1 MIERI
6 ARPCLIG
13 FILLSGC
20 VSPVTDEV
28 HDDLLLR
35 QGLAGTGEDRARQ
48 EATTLPAAV
57 ARTATQTPA
66 TSSSPIIR
74 GSQSLVARDSPP
86 VKARPAPTDA
96 AGTMFNFTGVPIQAV
111 VNTILGDVLKE
122 NYSIGQGVTGD
133 VTFSTSRPVDKA
145 QAFAILETLLSWT
158 NNAIIRQGDRYLVLP
173 ANQAVAGQLTPRQSI
188 PEPGSGLSA
197 RFFVLDYIS
206 PLEMQKL
213 LKPFARENAFLAV
226 DTSRNVLVMA
236 GTPDELNNYQ
246 QTINTFDVNWLKG
259 MSIGV
264 FGLKRANVGQLMP
277 ELERLF
283 GAQSATPLAGMLRFL
298 PIERTNAIVVI
309 SPQPEYLNDVRRWID
324 TIDQGGGD
332 EPQMY
337 VYDVRNMKATDLAR
351 YLRQIYSDESVTED
365 AAAQVAPGLR
375 TVTLTS
381 NGFGNGPGNAPGN
394 GSAGNWGLP
403 GNTGG
408 TQGLPPPI
416 SSSADTRTSP
426 DRASDDLQL
435 GPPGQT
441 NGGRAPVNANNPTN
455 SVRITAQKSSNQLL
469 VRSRPTQWAEI
480 QSAIQRLDNPPM
492 QVQIETRILEV
503 GLTGSL
509 NLGVQW
515 YLGRLAGNS
524 ATKGIENASGSQ
536 GALGRGGAALGAT
549 DSLFYSFVSNNLQ
562 VALHALETNGNTRV
576 LSAPSLV
583 VMNNQQAQI
592 QVGDNIPINQTTIN
606 TNTTTISTSS
616 VQYIQTG
623 VILDVVPRI
632 NPGGLV
638 YLDIQQQVSDASTT
652 VDANG
657 NPTISTRAVSTQVA
671 VQSGQTVLLGGLI
684 KQNEN
689 GTDNS
694 VPYLGRIPG
703 LHWLFGN
710 TQRQRGRSELI
721 VLITPRVI
729 TGNSEARQI
738 TDEYRQQLQLMKP
751 IEARSRT
758 GSPP

>member
-1 MIERI
+1 MSER
-6 ARPCLIG
+6 AVYPCLLSL
-13 FILLSGC
+13 ILLSGC
-20 VSPVTDEV
+20 IAPVSDDDV
-28 HDDLLLR
+28 HDEQLVRD
-35 QGLAGTGEDRARQ
+35 GLSGTGADRPPLAPAMPR
-48 EATTLPAAV
+48 AGVTTAPLAAPASGS
-57 ARTATQTPA
+57 Q
-66 TSSSPIIR
+66 IIR
-74 GSQSLVARDSPP
+74 GSQSLVARSSPP
-86 VKARPAPTDA
+86 PRPPTATQGDNS
-96 AGTMFNFTGVPIQAV
+96 TLFNFAGVPIQAV

-122 NYSIGQGVTGD
+122 NYSIGQGVSGE

-145 QAFAILETLLSWT
+145 QAFSILETLLSWT
-158 NNAIIRQGDRYLVLP
+158 NNAIIRQGERYLILP

-188 PEPGSGLSA
+188 PEPGSGLTA
-197 RFFVLDYIS
+197 RFFVLEYIS

-213 LKPFARENAFLAV
+213 LKPFARESAFLAI

-246 QTINTFDVNWLKG
+246 QTIDTFDVNWLKG

-264 FGLKRANVGQLMP
+264 FGLKRANVSQLMP

-283 GAQSATPLAGMLRFL
+283 GAQSGTPLAGMLRFL
-298 PIERTNAIVVI
+298 PIERTNAIVAI

-351 YLRQIYSDESVTED
+351 YLRQIYSDEAVTEE

-375 TVTLTS
+375 TVTLNS
-381 NGFGNGPGNAPGN
+381 NGFGSGLGSSAASNPGLSG
-394 GSAGNWGLP
+394 G
-403 GNTGG
+403 TGG
-408 TQGLPPPI
+408 TQGLPPPL
-416 SSSADTRTSP
+416 SSPAGIAPGQT
-426 DRASDDLQL
+426 SDDLQL
-435 GPPGQT
+435 GPPGQANT
-441 NGGRAPVNANNPTN
+441 ARAPLNANNPTN

-480 QSAIQRLDNPPM
+480 QSAIQRLDNPPL

-515 YLGRLAGNS
+515 YLARLAGNS
-524 ATKGIENASGSQ
+524 TTTGIANASGNQ
-536 GALGRGGAALGAT
+536 AALGRGGAGLGAT
-549 DSLFYSFVSNNLQ
+549 DALFYSFVSNNLQ
-562 VALHALETNGNTRV
+562 VALHALETNGSTRV

-606 TNTTTISTSS
+606 TSGSNSITSS
-616 VQYIQTG
+616 VQYVQTG

-638 YLDIQQQVSDASTT
+638 YMDIQQQVSDASST

-657 NPTISTRAVSTQVA
+657 NPTISTRAVATQVA
-671 VQSGQTVLLGGLI
+671 VQSGQTILLGGLI
-684 KQNEN
+684 KQNET

-703 LHWLFGN
+703 LQWLFGN
-710 TQRQRGRSELI
+710 TQRQHGRSELI

-738 TDEYRQQLQLMKP
+738 TDEYRQQLQLMP
-751 IEARSRT
+751 PLEAHP
-758 GSPP
+758 GSATHAKK

>member
-6 ARPCLIG
+6 VCPYLIG
-13 FILLSGC
+13 CLLLSGC
-20 VSPVTDEV
+20 VAPVTDDSQ
-28 HDDLLLR
+28 DDSLIR
-35 QGLAGTGEDRARQ
+35 QGLAGTGADRPPL
-48 EATTLPAAV
+48 ATAMSSASLAVPLQAPAASGS
-57 ARTATQTPA
+57 Q
-66 TSSSPIIR
+66 IIR
-74 GSQSLVARDSPP
+74 GNQGLLARDGATVKPHP
-86 VKARPAPTDA
+86 VPAGDN
-96 AGTMFNFTGVPIQAV
+96 GTMFNFAGVPIQAV
-111 VNTILGDVLKE
+111 INTILGDVLKQ

-145 QAFAILETLLSWT
+145 QAFSILETLLSWT
-158 NNAIIRQGDRYLVLP
+158 NNAIIRQGERYLILP

-188 PEPGSGLSA
+188 QEPGSGLSA

-213 LKPFARENAFLAV
+213 LKPFARENAFLVV

-236 GTPDELNNYQ
+236 GTPEELNNYQ
-246 QTINTFDVNWLKG
+246 QTINTFDVNWLQG

-264 FGLKRANVGQLMP
+264 FGLKRANVSQLMP
-277 ELERLF
+277 ELDRLF
-283 GAQSATPLAGMLRFL
+283 GAQSGTPLAGMLRFL
-298 PIERTNAIVVI
+298 PIERTNAIVAI
-309 SPQPEYLNDVRRWID
+309 SPQAEYLNDVRRWID

-351 YLRQIYSDESVTED
+351 YLRQIYNDESVTEE

-381 NGFGNGPGNAPGN
+381 NGFGGSSGGASGIGN
-394 GSAGNWGLP
+394 GLP
-403 GNTGG
+403 TNGSGG
-408 TQGLPPPI
+408 PGLPPPM
-416 SSSADTRTSP
+416 SSSADTRIAPERT
-426 DRASDDLQL
+426 SDDLQL
-435 GPPGQT
+435 GAPAT
-441 NGGRAPVNANNPTN
+441 NNAARGPDNTNNPTN

-503 GLTGSL
+503 GLSGSL

-515 YLGRLAGNS
+515 YLGRLAANS
-524 ATKGIENASGSQ
+524 ATKGIENVSGSQ

-638 YLDIQQQVSDASTT
+638 YLDIQQQVSDASNT

-671 VQSGQTVLLGGLI
+671 VQSGQTILLGGLI

-703 LHWLFGN
+703 LQWLFGN

-729 TGNSEARQI
+729 TGNGEARQI
-738 TDEYRQQLQLMKP
+738 TDEYRQQLQLMTP
-751 IEARSRT
+751 IKANH
-758 GSPP
+758 

>member
-1 MIERI
+1 MLLAGCI
-6 ARPCLIG
+6 A
-13 FILLSGC
+13 
-20 VSPVTDEV
+20 PVTDEV
-28 HDDLLLR
+28 HDDQLLR
-35 QGLAGTGEDRARQ
+35 DGLAGTGPDRPPLA
-48 EATTLPAAV
+48 ATLSRANVVAAPL
-57 ARTATQTPA
+57 AAPPPGAQ
-66 TSSSPIIR
+66 IIR
-74 GSQSLVARDSPP
+74 GSQSLVARGSTPLKPP
-86 VKARPAPTDA
+86 TAPQGDG
-96 AGTMFNFTGVPIQAV
+96 GTTFNFAGVPIQAV

-122 NYSIGQGVTGD
+122 NYSIGQGVTGE
-133 VTFSTSRPVDKA
+133 VTFSTSKPVDKA
-145 QAFAILETLLSWT
+145 QAFSILETLLSWT
-158 NNAIIRQGDRYLVLP
+158 NNAIIRQGERYLILP

-188 PEPGSGLSA
+188 PEPGSGLTA
-197 RFFVLDYIS
+197 RFFVLEYIS

-213 LKPFARENAFLAV
+213 LKPFARESAFLDV
-226 DTSRNVLVMA
+226 DTSRNALVMA

-264 FGLKRANVGQLMP
+264 FGLKRANVSQLMP

-283 GAQSATPLAGMLRFL
+283 GAQSGTPLAGMLRFL
-298 PIERTNAIVVI
+298 PIERTNAIVAI

-351 YLRQIYSDESVTED
+351 YLRQIYSDEAVTEEG
-365 AAAQVAPGLR
+365 AAQVAPGLR

-381 NGFGNGPGNAPGN
+381 NGFGSGL
-394 GSAGNWGLP
+394 GSATGSNPGLS
-403 GNTGG
+403 GTTGTG
-408 TQGLPPPI
+408 GLPPPV
-416 SSSADTRTSP
+416 SSTASTSP
-426 DRASDDLQL
+426 ERTDDLQL
-435 GPPGQT
+435 GPPAPANT
-441 NGGRAPVNANNPTN
+441 ARAPVNANNPTN

-469 VRSRPTQWAEI
+469 VRSRPSQWAEI
-480 QSAIQRLDNPPM
+480 QSAIQRLDNPPL

-503 GLTGSL
+503 GLSGSL

-524 ATKGIENASGSQ
+524 TTAGIANASGSQ
-536 GALGRGGAALGAT
+536 GALGQGGASLGAT
-549 DSLFYSFVSNNLQ
+549 DALFYSFVSNNLQ

-583 VMNNQQAQI
+583 VMNNEQAQI

-606 TNTTTISTSS
+606 TNTTTVSTSS

-623 VILDVVPRI
+623 VILDVIPRI

-638 YLDIQQQVSDASTT
+638 YMDIQQQVSDASTT

-671 VQSGQTVLLGGLI
+671 VQSGQTILLGGLI
-684 KQNEN
+684 KQNESV
-689 GTDNS
+689 TDNS
-694 VPYLGRIPG
+694 VPYLGKIPG
-703 LHWLFGN
+703 LQWLFGN
-710 TQRQRGRSELI
+710 TQRQHGRSELI

-729 TGNSEARQI
+729 TGNSEARQV

-751 IEARSRT
+751 LDAHSANAAHAKK
-758 GSPP
+758 